1 MTRSIWFAGVCWGL
15 VVLPVAVQ
23 ADTVGDASDTLD
35 AIVRRIDE
43 LHRSNSSYAEIEMQI
58 VTPHWSRTLE
68 MEAWSIGKTRTFIR
82 IHSPK
87 KERGVSTL
95 RIHNEMWNYLPKT
108 NKVIKVPPS
117 MMMASWMGSDFTND
131 DLVKEYSLF
140 DDYAYERAHPDDAD
154 PELVYIRFVPRDD
167 LPVVWR
173 EIVVAVEP
181 NDLIP
186 VWEQYNDEKGEP
198 IRRMTY
204 SEVGEFSGRLVP
216 AVLEMVPQTKEG
228 HRTVIRYRTL
238 ELDVDVDEDVFSLRH
253 LRAVD

>member
-1 MTRSIWFAGVCWGL
+1 
-15 VVLPVAVQ
+15 
-23 ADTVGDASDTLD
+23 
-35 AIVRRIDE
+35 
-43 LHRSNSSYAEIEMQI
+43 
-58 VTPHWSRTLE
+58 
-68 MEAWSIGKTRTFIR
+68 
-82 IHSPK
+82 
-87 KERGVSTL
+87 
-95 RIHNEMWNYLPKT
+95 MWNYLPKT

-140 DDYAYERAHPDDAD
+140 KDYAYERAHPDDAD

-173 EIVVAVEP
+173 EIVIAVEP